1 MIYIGNF
8 LQVTNQQAASE
19 TERRHG
25 EFSMIVEADN
35 HEAAVESFTSRIK
48 SYHESGDLF
57 EGKCDIFFVQLLE
70 FTDLQQNDAIMTAY
84 TSYAGDPVM
93 PFISCSIP
101 GGEGGSCRIYD
112 WTDNKLEIDGYSGKL
127 FMSFEKSS

>member
-8 LQVTNQQAASE
+8 LQVTNQQAVSE
-19 TERRHG
+19 AERRHG
-25 EFSMIVEADN
+25 EFSLIVEADS
-35 HEAAVESFTSRIK
+35 HATAVDSFKTRIQSSRD
-48 SYHESGDLF
+48 SSDLF

-70 FTDLQQNDAIMTAY
+70 FTELPKNDAIMTAY

-93 PFISCSIP
+93 PFIGCSIA
-101 GGEGGSCRIYD
+101 GDEENSCRIFD

-127 FMSFEKSS
+127 FMTLDD